1 MPFEY
6 PFASPKHTSGK
17 GRTFHPLWLI
27 ILAMLM
33 AAFILFFVVN
43 RWTVK
48 LTLKGDAALTLEY
61 GQSYDEQGAQA
72 ILYGSLFLKDGWQT
86 RVKTIGKVDCTRLGT
101 YRVIYRARCFGTLAQ
116 AVRQVTIRD
125 TQPPQ
130 IRLTANADS
139 YTLPGEEYQ
148 EEGYA
153 AEDNYDGDLTEQVRR
168 KVKNGKVYYTVA
180 DSSGNET
187 TVMRRINYNDPLP
200 PEITLT
206 GGTTLTISAGDTYI
220 DPGWTAMDNCDGD
233 VTSLVQVNGTVDT
246 YQVGE
251 QVLEYSVSDN
261 YGNIA
266 TVRRTVVVEPIRQ
279 SDNVQP
285 GEKNIYL
292 TFDDGPSPYTQQLL
306 DTLEQYNVKATF
318 FTVNTPYA
326 SLIAEEAA
334 GGHTVGIH
342 SASHK
347 YSKIYDSQK
356 AFFKDFYKQR
366 TVIYEK
372 TGVYPT
378 ILRFPG
384 GSSNTMSKRYCKGI
398 MTKLTK
404 AVTKAGFQYY
414 DWNVLSGDAGE
425 TTSTEQ
431 VFQNVIDGV
440 QKYNDSVV
448 LQHDTMEFSVNAV
461 ERIIIWGLAHGY
473 TFLPLTEDSP
483 VVHHKVCN

>member
-1 MPFEY
+1 MPFKY
-6 PFASPKHTSGK
+6 PFVSSGHTLRKRHALRRLALS
-17 GRTFHPLWLI
+17 
-27 ILAMLM
+27 ILVLLT

-43 RWTVK
+43 RWTLD
-48 LTLKGDAALTLEY
+48 LTLNGDAALTLEY
-61 GQSYDEQGAQA
+61 GQRYEEPGAQA
-72 ILYGSLFLKDGWQT
+72 FLYGSLFLRDGWQT
-86 RVKTIGKVDCTRLGT
+86 TVHTAGKVDCTRLGT
-101 YRVIYRARCFGTLAQ
+101 YTITYRSKFLTAGAK
-116 AVRQVTIRD
+116 AVRQVTIQD

-130 IRLTANADS
+130 ITLKADADS
-139 YTLPGEEYQ
+139 YTLPGEDYQ
-148 EEGYA
+148 EEGYT

-180 DSSGNET
+180 DSSGNEA
-187 TVMRRINYNDPLP
+187 TVVRQINYNDPIP

-206 GGTTLTISAGDTYI
+206 GGDTLAVSAGITFE
-220 DPGWTAMDNCDGD
+220 DPGWTATDNCDGD
-233 VTSLVQVNGTVDT
+233 ITDMVQVSGNVDT
-246 YQVGE
+246 YQLGKQEV
-251 QVLEYSVSDN
+251 EYSVSDN

-266 TVRRTVVVEPIRQ
+266 TARRTVVVEPIRQ
-279 SDNVQP
+279 PDNVQP

-292 TFDDGPSPYTQQLL
+292 TFDDGPSSYTQQLL
-306 DTLEQYNVKATF
+306 DTLEQYNVKVTF
-318 FTVNTPYA
+318 FTVNTQYT

-347 YSKIYDSQK
+347 YSKIYDSKK
-356 AFFKDFYKQR
+356 AFFKDLYKQQE
-366 TVIYEK
+366 VIYEEA
-372 TGVYPT
+372 GFYPT

-384 GSSNTMSKRYCKGI
+384 GSSNSESKRYCKGI

-404 AVTKAGFQYY
+404 AVTKAGFEYY

-425 TTSTEQ
+425 TTSTDQ
-431 VFQNVIDGV
+431 VFQNVIAGV
-440 QKYNDSVV
+440 QEHDNSVV
-448 LQHDTMEFSVNAV
+448 LQHDTKKFSVDAV

>member
-1 MPFEY
+1 MPFESHFW
-6 PFASPKHTSGK
+6 PLGPSAGK
-17 GRTFHPLWLI
+17 RRALRNLLLT
-27 ILAMLM
+27 ILVLLT
-33 AAFILFFVVN
+33 AAFILFFVIN
-43 RWTVK
+43 RWTVD
-48 LTLKGDAALTLEY
+48 LTLNGDAALTLEY
-61 GQSYDEQGAQA
+61 GQSYEEQGAGA
-72 ILYGSLFLKDGWQT
+72 VLRGSLFLKDGWLIPVNAVG
-86 RVKTIGKVDCTRLGT
+86 RVDCTRLGT
-101 YRVIYRARCFGTLAQ
+101 YRVTYRARWFGGLGKV
-116 AVRQVTIRD
+116 VRQVTIQD

-130 IRLTANADS
+130 IKLTANEDS

-148 EEGYA
+148 EEGYT

-168 KVKNGKVYYTVA
+168 KVKDGKVYYAVF

-187 TVMRRINYNDPLP
+187 TVVRRINYNDPFP

-206 GGTTLTISAGDTYI
+206 GGSTLTVSAGAEYI
-220 DPGWTAMDNCDGD
+220 EPGWTATDNCDGD
-233 VTSLVQVNGTVDT
+233 VTSLVQVRGTVDT
-246 YQVGE
+246 YQIGKQE
-251 QVLEYSVSDN
+251 LEYSVSDN

-266 TVRRTVVVEPIRQ
+266 TARRTVVVEPIRQ
-279 SDNVQP
+279 ADNVQP
-285 GEKNIYL
+285 REKNIYL
-292 TFDDGPSPYTQQLL
+292 TFDDGPGPYTQQLL

-326 SLIAEEAA
+326 SLIADEAA

-347 YSKIYDSQK
+347 YNKIYSSQK

-366 TVIYEK
+366 DVIYEK

-384 GSSNTMSKRYCKGI
+384 GSSNTRSKRYCKGI

-425 TTSTEQ
+425 TTRTDQ

-440 QKYNDSVV
+440 QKHDDSVV

-483 VVHHKVCN
+483 TVHHVVCN